1 MENRALT
8 HPLESL
14 QERER
19 MLRLTL
25 ENAPIGIVTSAVDGH
40 YLSVNPAFCQ
50 MMGYSAEELLQMSVL
65 DLVHPDDRARTW
77 EQRQALIRGE
87 TGAYEAEKRYIRKDG
102 EEITA
107 CIRVGLVMDDAG
119 APLLTVAEIQDVT
132 ARRLAEQKL
141 RDSEE
146 QLRLTVENAPVGI
159 LTVEPERR
167 IRSVNPHLC
176 ELLGYSADELVGM
189 DFNELLFPDD
199 RKRGDPLADE
209 LLAGSIPQFD
219 IEVRLLR
226 KDGALITGEFHVN
239 LVRDPDGEPQFFVGQ
254 LQDITARKEAE
265 EQQQRREEL
274 LRLTFD
280 NAPIGMAI
288 ADPNRRIIRANPAM
302 ARMLGY
308 TRAELESMA
317 ALDITHPDDRRAT
330 HNNLQ
335 RLWDGDK
342 DSYREEKR
350 YVCKDGRMVTCLS
363 HVSIVRDESG
373 VPLMTIGQVQ
383 DITERMEAVR
393 EMQRMRTYLKN
404 IIDSMPSMLVA
415 VDQDGRVTQWNAA
428 AEQTTGVS
436 AQQAMG
442 QQVTDFLPIDE
453 IQVEQ
458 IKKVITSGKP
468 VKAERLPIDLT
479 GETRFVDALAYPLI
493 ADGTVGAVIRLDD
506 VTDRVRMQEM
516 MVQTEKMLSV
526 GGLAAGMAHE
536 INNPLGAILQSCQNI
551 QRRFSG
557 ELPANRK
564 AAAELDLDLDRVHQY
579 LEQRN
584 ILQFL
589 QRIQEAG
596 TRAAKIVNDMLTFS
610 RRSELHYE
618 PIDLAELLDT
628 SVRLASSDYDL
639 KKEYDIK
646 LVEFR
651 RDFDPDLGLLEC
663 DKTEIE
669 QVILNLIVNAAQAM
683 AMNPAQEKPPRITLR
698 TRLEGDYA
706 RIEVMDNGP
715 GMNEQ
720 TRRRIFEPFYTTKE
734 VGVGTGLG
742 LSVSYFIIYDQHKG
756 SMQVETAPGEG
767 ARFII
772 RLPLRQS

>member
-1 MENRALT
+1 M
-8 HPLESL
+8 
-14 QERER
+14 
-19 MLRLTL
+19 
-25 ENAPIGIVTSAVDGH
+25 
-40 YLSVNPAFCQ
+40 C
-50 MMGYSAEELLQMSVL
+50 
-65 DLVHPDDRARTW
+65 
-77 EQRQALIRGE
+77 
-87 TGAYEAEKRYIRKDG
+87 
-102 EEITA
+102 
-107 CIRVGLVMDDAG
+107 
-119 APLLTVAEIQDVT
+119 
-132 ARRLAEQKL
+132 
-141 RDSEE
+141 
-146 QLRLTVENAPVGI
+146 
-159 LTVEPERR
+159 
-167 IRSVNPHLC
+167 
-176 ELLGYSADELVGM
+176 
-189 DFNELLFPDD
+189 
-199 RKRGDPLADE
+199 
-209 LLAGSIPQFD
+209 
-219 IEVRLLR
+219 
-226 KDGALITGEFHVN
+226 FHVN
-239 LVRDPDGEPQFFVGQ
+239 LVRDPNGEPQFFVGQ

-265 EQQQRREEL
+265 EQLRRREEL

-288 ADPNRRIIRANPAM
+288 ADADRRISRVNPAM

-308 TRAELESMA
+308 TRAELESMSV
-317 ALDITHPDDRRAT
+317 LDITYPDDRQASAD
-330 HNNLQ
+330 NLQ
-335 RLWDGDK
+335 RLWDGGT
-342 DSYREEKR
+342 DSFELEKR
-350 YVCKDGRMVTCLS
+350 FVCKDGRVVTCLS
-363 HVSIVRDESG
+363 HVSIVQDESG

-383 DITERMEAVR
+383 DITERMEAVS

-404 IIDSMPSMLVA
+404 MIDSMPSMLVA
-415 VDQDGRVTQWNAA
+415 VDQDGLITEWNAVA
-428 AEQTTGVS
+428 AQTMGVS
-436 AQQAMG
+436 AEQAVG
-442 QQVTDFLPIDE
+442 REVTDFLPIDE
-453 IQVEQ
+453 LQVEQ
-458 IKKVITSGKP
+458 IKKAITSGKP
-468 VKAERLPIDLT
+468 VKAERLPISLS
-479 GETRFVDALAYPLI
+479 EEKRFVDALAYPLI

-551 QRRFSG
+551 QRRFSA
-557 ELPANRK
+557 ELPANLK
-564 AAAELDLDLDRVHQY
+564 AAAELDLDLERVNQY

-618 PIDLAELLDT
+618 PIDLGELLDT
-628 SVRLASSDYDL
+628 ALRLASSDYDL

-646 LVEFR
+646 LVEFQ
-651 RDFDPDLGLLEC
+651 RDYDPDVGFLEC

-698 TRLEGDYA
+698 TRLEEDYA
-706 RIEVMDNGP
+706 RIEVIDNGP
-715 GMNEQ
+715 GMDEK

-756 SMQVETAPGEG
+756 SMQVESAPGEG